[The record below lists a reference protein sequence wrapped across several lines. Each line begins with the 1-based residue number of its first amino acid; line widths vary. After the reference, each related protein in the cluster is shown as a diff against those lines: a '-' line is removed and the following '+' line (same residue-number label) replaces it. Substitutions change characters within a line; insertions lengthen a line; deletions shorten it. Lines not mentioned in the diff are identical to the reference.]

1 MKQVAALTFTDT
13 EEDQEKEECCE
24 RLKCWSKKKPKE
36 EKKPVDKPIPKKE
49 EVIVPSTE
57 ITPEM
62 QRASNQ
68 GLNMVK
74 GIIFPALPAIT
85 QDLWVYL
92 ELTISIVAFAIGVV
106 DIFSNDDPGAFN
118 YAYFVLATVSM
129 ALAFV
134 DGFIYFFQLG
144 SCARAIH
151 ACSRMLKK
159 MKKRRQQSDLET
171 LDLDDFEEMDDD
183 DDESGPR
190 KYYQLSDKWKQHFS
204 TWFELSRNIL
214 TELIMYPLLVF
225 DLFAF
230 VIEQAYNPEGDLGR
244 ADFSLFVIGGFYLI
258 LSVYFMR
265 IFMVAGSVI
274 SLIRMPSNQEA
285 SDSSSN
291 TPLLIKFC
299 IHVLG
304 QILVHLMVIL
314 VIGAKIQNE
323 NRDMPECD
331 EIGSALMSNLSQSF
345 NTTNRIGNN
354 VMSESTGWIG
364 SAMMLLE
371 SMDDGS
377 AIATM
382 PWSTDYSGSGSG
394 LMPDSIEIDDDDDI
408 KASPFLITAI
418 VLGGM
423 LPLAGVLAF
432 FAVNYYWMKE
442 FSIGFWLNMISL
454 LKGESFAEAV
464 FGGEGASASKEK
476 ALKFVEKSQYKKVK
490 KQLKQFKAPPIWKK
504 FLFPACVPRAAIGG
518 LLYYAILV
526 AFIACLMLKYDC
538 KNEVIELAVFTD
550 DDVMTAVFI
559 IAILMI
565 IVANIHL
572 LVLFNLI
579 LLMVVVVLA
588 FAAAVILAVRY
599 AFDSTDL

>member
-1 MKQVAALTFTDT
+1 MKHVTSLTFTDT
-13 EEDQEKEECCE
+13 EEDQEKEECYE
-24 RLKCWSKKKPKE
+24 RLKCWPKKKPKE
-36 EKKPVDKPIPKKE
+36 EKKPVEKPTPKKE

-92 ELTISIVAFAIGVV
+92 ELTISIVAFAIGVW
-106 DIFSNDDPGAFN
+106 DIFSNDDPGASN

-144 SCARAIH
+144 SCARAVH
-151 ACSRMLKK
+151 ACSRKL
-159 MKKRRQQSDLET
+159 KKRRQGADLET

-183 DDESGPR
+183 SDESGQR
-190 KYYQLSDKWKQHFS
+190 KCCQLNDKWKQHFS
-204 TWFELSRNIL
+204 TWFELGRNIV

-230 VIEQAYNPEGDLGR
+230 IIEQAYDPEGDLGQ
-244 ADFSLFVIGGFYLI
+244 ADFGLFVIGGFYLI

-285 SDSSSN
+285 SDCSNN

-299 IHVLG
+299 MHVLG

-323 NRDMPECD
+323 NRSMPECD
-331 EIGSALMSNLSQSF
+331 KNGSALMSNLSQSF
-345 NTTNRIGNN
+345 NTTNKIESN
-354 VMSESTGWIG
+354 VIPENMGWIG
-364 SAMMLLE
+364 SAIMLLE

-377 AIATM
+377 VLSTM
-382 PWSTDYSGSGSG
+382 PESTDYFGSGSG
-394 LMPDSIEIDDDDDI
+394 LMSDSMKFDESDDI

-432 FAVNYYWMKE
+432 FVVNYYWMKE

-464 FGGEGASASKEK
+464 FGGEGLSASKEK
-476 ALKFVEKSQYKKVK
+476 ALKFVEKLQYKKVK

-504 FLFPACVPRAAIGG
+504 FLFPACVPRAVIGG
-518 LLYYAILV
+518 LLYYTILV
-526 AFIACLMLKYDC
+526 AFIACLTLKYNC
-538 KNEVIELAVFTD
+538 KNGEIELAVFTD
-550 DDVMTAVFI
+550 DDIMTAVFV

-565 IVANIHL
+565 ILANIHL

-579 LLMVVVVLA
+579 LLMVAVVLA